1 MALVPSRTDNLWLMT
16 PGNPERGSMIE
27 SEVASFVLIA
37 HPWRKAMTRNR
48 LLRQTALAVVAA
60 FGLAGLG
67 HAQPLGFGDM
77 MNPDR
82 WFGGTDRDPVDG
94 RQGPSASYGEPY
106 GQQRYGQDPLG
117 QDLYGQH
124 LYGQDPFAQQRYGQD
139 PFGQQPY
146 GYSPYGQQ
154 PYGQPGL
161 PSEYGAGQQRYGAP
175 GWGYDEP
182 PFAPPRRGYEGS
194 RGMDERAQQR
204 IRELEQRIEEL
215 ERRQHEGR
223 RHQPPDFPQ
232 PEYPPL
238 R

>member
-1 MALVPSRTDNLWLMT
+1 
-16 PGNPERGSMIE
+16 
-27 SEVASFVLIA
+27 
-37 HPWRKAMTRNR
+37 MTRNR
-48 LLRQTALAVVAA
+48 FLRQTALVAVAA
-60 FGLAGLG
+60 LGLAGLG

-77 MNPDR
+77 MSPGS
-82 WFGGTDRDPVDG
+82 WFGGGADRDRGDGLYGPPV
-94 RQGPSASYGEPY
+94 SYGAPY
-106 GQQRYGQDPLG
+106 GQQRYGQDPYGEQRYGQDPFG
-117 QDLYGQH
+117 QDLYGQQ
-124 LYGQDPFAQQRYGQD
+124 LYRQDPFGQQ

-154 PYGQPGL
+154 PYGPPSL
-161 PSEYGAGQQRYGAP
+161 PSEYGVGQQRYGAP

-182 PFAPPRRGYEGS
+182 PYAQPGRRYEES
-194 RGMDERAQQR
+194 RGIDERAQQR

>member
-1 MALVPSRTDNLWLMT
+1 VEPRCRCDDPKEL
-16 PGNPERGSMIE
+16 
-27 SEVASFVLIA
+27 ASFVLIA
-37 HPWRKAMTRNR
+37 DPRRKAMTRNR
-48 LLRQTALAVVAA
+48 LLRQTAVVAVA
-60 FGLAGLG
+60 ALGLAGLG

-77 MNPDR
+77 MSPGS
-82 WFGGTDRDPVDG
+82 WFGGGAERDRVDG
-94 RQGPSASYGEPY
+94 RYGPPVSYGESYGQQGYRQDPY
-106 GQQRYGQDPLG
+106 GQQRYRQDPFG
-117 QDLYGQH
+117 QDLYGQQLYGQQ
-124 LYGQDPFAQQRYGQD
+124 LYGQDPFGQQ

-161 PSEYGAGQQRYGAP
+161 PSDYGVGQQPYGAP

-182 PFAPPRRGYEGS
+182 SYVPPGRRYHEEP
-194 RGMDERAQQR
+194 RGIDDRAQQR

-223 RHQPPDFPQ
+223 RHQPPGLQQ

>member
-1 MALVPSRTDNLWLMT
+1 MT
-16 PGNPERGSMIE
+16 
-27 SEVASFVLIA
+27 
-37 HPWRKAMTRNR
+37 TNR
-48 LLRQTALAVVAA
+48 LLRQTALAAVAA
-60 FGLAGLG
+60 FGLAGLA

-77 MNPDR
+77 MSPER
-82 WFGGTDRDPVDG
+82 WFGGTDRDRVEG
-94 RQGPSASYGEPY
+94 QYGPPGTYVEPY
-106 GQQRYGQDPLG
+106 GQQRYGQDPSFG
-117 QDLYGQH
+117 QDLYGQQ
-124 LYGQDPFAQQRYGQD
+124 LYGQDPLGQQ

-154 PYGQPGL
+154 PYGLPG
-161 PSEYGAGQQRYGAP
+161 PEYGVGEQRYDAP

-182 PFAPPRRGYEGS
+182 SYAPPGRRYEDS
-194 RGMDERAQQR
+194 RGMDEWAQRR

-223 RHQPPDFPQ
+223 RQQPPDFPQ

>member
-1 MALVPSRTDNLWLMT
+1 
-16 PGNPERGSMIE
+16 
-27 SEVASFVLIA
+27 
-37 HPWRKAMTRNR
+37 MTRNR
-48 LLRQTALAVVAA
+48 LLRQTAAVAVAV

-77 MNPDR
+77 MSPGT
-82 WFGGTDRDPVDG
+82 WFGGGADRDRVDG
-94 RQGPSASYGEPY
+94 RYGPPVSYGDPY
-106 GQQRYGQDPLG
+106 GQQRYGQHPFG
-117 QDLYGQH
+117 QDLYGQQRFGQDLYGQQ
-124 LYGQDPFAQQRYGQD
+124 LYGQDPFGQQ
-139 PFGQQPY
+139 PFAQQPY
-146 GYSPYGQQ
+146 GYSPYGQH

-161 PSEYGAGQQRYGAP
+161 APEYGVGQQRYGAP

-182 PFAPPRRGYEGS
+182 SYAPPGRRYDEP
-194 RGMDERAQQR
+194 RGFDDRAQQR

-223 RHQPPDFPQ
+223 RHQPPDFQQ

>member
-1 MALVPSRTDNLWLMT
+1 
-16 PGNPERGSMIE
+16 
-27 SEVASFVLIA
+27 
-37 HPWRKAMTRNR
+37 MTRNR
-48 LLRQTALAVVAA
+48 LLRQTAVVAVA
-60 FGLAGLG
+60 ALGLAGLG

-77 MNPDR
+77 MSPGS
-82 WFGGTDRDPVDG
+82 WFGGGADRDRVDG
-94 RQGPSASYGEPY
+94 RYGPPVSYGEPY
-106 GQQRYGQDPLG
+106 GQQRYGQDPYG
-117 QDLYGQH
+117 QDLYGQQ
-124 LYGQDPFAQQRYGQD
+124 LYGQDPYGQQ

-161 PSEYGAGQQRYGAP
+161 PSEYGVGQQRYGGP

-182 PFAPPRRGYEGS
+182 SYAPPGRRYEEP
-194 RGMDERAQQR
+194 RGIDERAQQR